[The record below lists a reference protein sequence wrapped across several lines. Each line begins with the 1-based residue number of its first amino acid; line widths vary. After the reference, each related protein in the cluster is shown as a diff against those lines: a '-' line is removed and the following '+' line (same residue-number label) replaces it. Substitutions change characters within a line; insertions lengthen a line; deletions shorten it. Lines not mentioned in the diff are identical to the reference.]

1 MPGIVR
7 QGDSHAGHASP
18 TPSPFHKTTYA
29 SGSPNVKVNGK
40 EAIREGDSTGC
51 GDPAVGKSGNVIIN
65 GKGVHRL
72 GDSTGGHGSW
82 VANSAATSSTNV
94 FANGGGGS
102 QGTPA
107 TPAEAIASRRI
118 KDSEGNTVEYC
129 EYYDWNNNTCLDQSS
144 NTSGDYYYNP

>member
-40 EAIREGDSTGC
+40 DAIREGDSTGC

-82 VANSAATSSTNV
+82 VPNSAATSSTNV
-94 FANGGGGS
+94 FANGGGGTR
-102 QGTPA
+102 GTAA
-107 TPAEAIASRRI
+107 TPEQAIAARRV
-118 KDSEGNTVEYC
+118 KDDEGNTIEFC
-129 EYYDWNNNTCLDQSS
+129 QFYDWNNNTCLDQSTDS
-144 NTSGDYYYNP
+144 NEDYYVAP

>member
-7 QGDSHAGHASP
+7 KGDSHAGHASP
-18 TPSPFHKTTYA
+18 TPSPFHKTAYA
-29 SGSPNVKVNGK
+29 SGSSNVKVNSK
-40 EAIREGDSTGC
+40 DVIREGDSTAC
-51 GDPAVGKSGNVIIN
+51 GDPAVGKSSNVKVNSI
-65 GKGVHRL
+65 GVHRL

-107 TPAEAIASRRI
+107 TAADAIAS
-118 KDSEGNTVEYC
+118 KGSCTYF
-129 EYYDWNNNTCLDQSS
+129 DWNNNTCLDQSS
-144 NTSGDYYYNP
+144 DANADYYVSP